1 MILLEC
7 ETQSTTATRTNEAN
21 DERTKLELWGSFFI
35 SGGKMKPHS
44 CDYITNILNMRV
56 NVNFFEKKA
65 HPISNHGVLQVSGW
79 REARPNTN
87 CPYLLDSLYKI
98 SRAVASVYERRNCLP
113 PAVIDRRDKVQKQP
127 TVGRATASLRPPKKG
142 IRLATWL
149 VERAS
154 LRGNS
159 SPSPVRGDRTP

>member
-1 MILLEC
+1 M
-7 ETQSTTATRTNEAN
+7 NEPSLN
-21 DERTKLELWGSFFI
+21 CGEVSSFPEE
-35 SGGKMKPHS
+35 KMKPHN
-44 CDYITNILNMRV
+44 CDYMSNILNMRV
-56 NVNFFEKKA
+56 NVNFSRIFFEKKTL
-65 HPISNHGVLQVSGW
+65 PISNHGVLQVSGW
-79 REARPNTN
+79 GEARPNTN

-98 SRAVASVYERRNCLP
+98 SSAVASVYERRNCLP